1 MIRLFHIAIREVMT
15 TMRRR
20 VGAVRMVLTRVGRAG
35 RAPSDQAEP
44 RSAGGAAMEYTLQ
57 RNLRCAQ
64 PA

>member
-1 MIRLFHIAIREVMT
+1 MT